1 MNTKFP
7 PNVKKL
13 AKETVEDITFGLP
26 GMKKHFKILPK
37 GSAEQIDFEKI
48 QNAAV
53 RLTQKIGD
61 AEKIRN
67 AHDTKDTEDEARVEI
82 SQIKNRKI
90 AQEKEIESKYKDLIA
105 LKEQELRDLREER
118 EEKIRENRMNH
129 QKAEDNVRAVRDGKI
144 EKDSRKIVAAKEN
157 MWSQRED
164 SRVLFL
170 KAVNL
175 FESALLGR
183 EGGEEVLR
191 EIVRG

>member
-1 MNTKFP
+1 M
-7 PNVKKL
+7 
-13 AKETVEDITFGLP
+13 
-26 GMKKHFKILPK
+26 
-37 GSAEQIDFEKI
+37 
-48 QNAAV
+48 
-53 RLTQKIGD
+53 
-61 AEKIRN
+61 
-67 AHDTKDTEDEARVEI
+67 
-82 SQIKNRKI
+82 
-90 AQEKEIESKYKDLIA
+90 
-105 LKEQELRDLREER
+105 REER

-129 QKAEDNVRAVRDGKI
+129 QKAEDNARAARDGKI
-144 EKDSRKIVAAKEN
+144 EKNSQKIAVAKGE

>member
-1 MNTKFP
+1 MKKFAFPENSCKISRNLKIKMNTKFP

-67 AHDTKDTEDEARVEI
+67 AHDTKDTEDEARV
-82 SQIKNRKI
+82 
-90 AQEKEIESKYKDLIA
+90 
-105 LKEQELRDLREER
+105 
-118 EEKIRENRMNH
+118 
-129 QKAEDNVRAVRDGKI
+129 
-144 EKDSRKIVAAKEN
+144 
-157 MWSQRED
+157 
-164 SRVLFL
+164 
-170 KAVNL
+170 
-175 FESALLGR
+175 
-183 EGGEEVLR
+183 
-191 EIVRG
+191 